1 MLDLVKVK
9 KLIPFLTTMMLIN
22 FGLPVAA
29 AAESLDSLQEKEAQA
44 KQSGELISKEINSA
58 LDDVNAKYAEIERLK
73 TQISKAEDTLKT
85 SKEEIEKTEKNI
97 SRRKEAVGDRMKDIQ
112 LNGDQRTWQALLDAE
127 NLSDF
132 FNRAY
137 AMTVL
142 QNFEREKIESLTSE
156 KEKLAALQEKVENT
170 QTTLKQNEE
179 KLQVEASSMNNKV
192 SELKEKMANNEELLA
207 QISTDKQK
215 EQQRLVSEK
224 AAAEAQKKRAVETAK
239 AEAAKKQAAADK
251 QAQAAADKQAQADA
265 AAKLEAE
272 AAEESSSQA
281 SSSSTST
288 ESSSTESSSS
298 ASSSES
304 SSTPESST
312 GESSTPGTGSGR
324 VLQMESTAY
333 SWREAGAS
341 NLSATGIDLSKESN
355 VVAVD
360 PSVIPL
366 GSLVKVSGYGF
377 AIAGDTG
384 GAIQGNIIDVH
395 FDSVDQCRLW
405 GRRQVTVE
413 IQ

>member
-1 MLDLVKVK
+1 
-9 KLIPFLTTMMLIN
+9 MLIN

-156 KEKLAALQEKVENT
+156 KEKLATLQEKVENT

-224 AAAEAQKKRAVETAK
+224 AAAEAQKKRAAETAK

-251 QAQAAADKQAQADA
+251 QAQAD

-341 NLSATGIDLSKESN
+341 NLSATGIDLSKQSN

>member
-1 MLDLVKVK
+1 MDLVKVK

-224 AAAEAQKKRAVETAK
+224 AAAEAQKKRAAETAK
-239 AEAAKKQAAADK
+239 AEAAKK
-251 QAQAAADKQAQADA
+251 QAAADKQAQADA

-312 GESSTPGTGSGR
+312 GESSTGSGR

>member
-1 MLDLVKVK
+1 
-9 KLIPFLTTMMLIN
+9 MLIN

-224 AAAEAQKKRAVETAK
+224 AAAEAQKKRAAETAK

-251 QAQAAADKQAQADA
+251 QAQAD

-304 SSTPESST
+304 SSTTESST

-341 NLSATGIDLSKESN
+341 NLSATGIDLSKQSN

>member
-224 AAAEAQKKRAVETAK
+224 AAAEAQKKRAAETAK

-251 QAQAAADKQAQADA
+251 QAQADA
-265 AAKLEAE
+265 AAKLEDE

-312 GESSTPGTGSGR
+312 GESSTGSGR

-395 FDSVDQCRLW
+395 FDSIDQCTAW

>member
-1 MLDLVKVK
+1 MDLVKVK

-29 AAESLDSLQEKEAQA
+29 AAESLDLLQEKEAQA

-224 AAAEAQKKRAVETAK
+224 AAAEAQKKRAAETAK

-251 QAQAAADKQAQADA
+251 QAQAD

-341 NLSATGIDLSKESN
+341 NLSATGIDLSKQSN

>member
-1 MLDLVKVK
+1 VLDLVKVK

-224 AAAEAQKKRAVETAK
+224 AAAEAQKKRAAETAK

-251 QAQAAADKQAQADA
+251 QAQADA
-265 AAKLEAE
+265 ATKLEAE

-312 GESSTPGTGSGR
+312 GESSTGSGR

-395 FDSVDQCRLW
+395 FDSIDQCTAW

>member
-1 MLDLVKVK
+1 
-9 KLIPFLTTMMLIN
+9 MLIN

-224 AAAEAQKKRAVETAK
+224 AAAEAQKKRAAETAK

-251 QAQAAADKQAQADA
+251 QAQADA
-265 AAKLEAE
+265 AAKLEDE

-312 GESSTPGTGSGR
+312 GESSTGSGR

-395 FDSVDQCRLW
+395 FDSIDQCTAW

>member
-224 AAAEAQKKRAVETAK
+224 AAAEAQKKRAEETAK
-239 AEAAKKQAAADK
+239 AEAAKKQV
-251 QAQAAADKQAQADA
+251 AADKQAQADA

-312 GESSTPGTGSGR
+312 GESSTGSGR

-395 FDSVDQCRLW
+395 FDSVDQCRFW

>member
-1 MLDLVKVK
+1 MDLVKVK

-179 KLQVEASSMNNKV
+179 KLQVEASSMNNNKV

-224 AAAEAQKKRAVETAK
+224 AAAEAQKKRAAETAK
-239 AEAAKKQAAADK
+239 AEAAKK
-251 QAQAAADKQAQADA
+251 QAAADKQAQADA

-304 SSTPESST
+304 SSTTESST

>member
-1 MLDLVKVK
+1 MDLVKVK

-156 KEKLAALQEKVENT
+156 KEKLATLQEKVENT

-224 AAAEAQKKRAVETAK
+224 AAAEAQKKRAAETAK

-251 QAQAAADKQAQADA
+251 QAQAD

-341 NLSATGIDLSKESN
+341 NLSATGIDLSKQSN

>member
-156 KEKLAALQEKVENT
+156 KEKLATLQEKVENT

-224 AAAEAQKKRAVETAK
+224 AAAEAQKKRAAETAK

-251 QAQAAADKQAQADA
+251 QAQAD

-341 NLSATGIDLSKESN
+341 NLSATGIDLSKQSN

>member
-1 MLDLVKVK
+1 
-9 KLIPFLTTMMLIN
+9 
-22 FGLPVAA
+22 
-29 AAESLDSLQEKEAQA
+29 
-44 KQSGELISKEINSA
+44 
-58 LDDVNAKYAEIERLK
+58 
-73 TQISKAEDTLKT
+73 
-85 SKEEIEKTEKNI
+85 
-97 SRRKEAVGDRMKDIQ
+97 
-112 LNGDQRTWQALLDAE
+112 
-127 NLSDF
+127 
-132 FNRAY
+132 
-137 AMTVL
+137 
-142 QNFEREKIESLTSE
+142 
-156 KEKLAALQEKVENT
+156 
-170 QTTLKQNEE
+170 
-179 KLQVEASSMNNKV
+179 
-192 SELKEKMANNEELLA
+192 
-207 QISTDKQK
+207 
-215 EQQRLVSEK
+215 
-224 AAAEAQKKRAVETAK
+224 
-239 AEAAKKQAAADK
+239 
-251 QAQAAADKQAQADA
+251 QADA

-304 SSTPESST
+304 SSTTESST

>member
-73 TQISKAEDTLKT
+73 TQISKAEETLKT

-224 AAAEAQKKRAVETAK
+224 AAAEAQKKRVAETAK
-239 AEAAKKQAAADK
+239 AEAAKKQAA
-251 QAQAAADKQAQADA
+251 A

-288 ESSSTESSSS
+288 ESSSTKSSSS

-304 SSTPESST
+304 SSTTEST
-312 GESSTPGTGSGR
+312 TDESSTPGTGSGR

-341 NLSATGIDLSKESN
+341 NLSATGIDLSKQSN
-355 VVAVD
+355 VIAVD

-395 FDSVDQCRLW
+395 FDSVEQCIAW

>member
-1 MLDLVKVK
+1 MDLVKVK

-192 SELKEKMANNEELLA
+192 SELKEKMADNEELLA

-224 AAAEAQKKRAVETAK
+224 AAAEAQKKRA
-239 AEAAKKQAAADK
+239 AEAAKK
-251 QAQAAADKQAQADA
+251 QAAADKQAQADA

-281 SSSSTST
+281 SSSSTSM

>member
-1 MLDLVKVK
+1 MDLVKVK

-224 AAAEAQKKRAVETAK
+224 AAAEAQKKRAAETAK
-239 AEAAKKQAAADK
+239 A
-251 QAQAAADKQAQADA
+251 AAADKQAQADA

-304 SSTPESST
+304 SSTTESST

>member
-192 SELKEKMANNEELLA
+192 SELKEKMADNEELLA

-224 AAAEAQKKRAVETAK
+224 AAAEAQKKRAAETAK
-239 AEAAKKQAAADK
+239 AEAAKK
-251 QAQAAADKQAQADA
+251 QAAADKQAQADA

-281 SSSSTST
+281 SSSQASSSSTSM

>member
-1 MLDLVKVK
+1 MDLVKVK

-192 SELKEKMANNEELLA
+192 SELKEKMADNEELLA

-224 AAAEAQKKRAVETAK
+224 AAAEAQKKRAAETAK
-239 AEAAKKQAAADK
+239 AE
-251 QAQAAADKQAQADA
+251 A

-281 SSSSTST
+281 SSSSTSM

>member
-1 MLDLVKVK
+1 MDLVKVK

-224 AAAEAQKKRAVETAK
+224 AAAEAQKKRAAETAK
-239 AEAAKKQAAADK
+239 AEAAKK
-251 QAQAAADKQAQADA
+251 QAAADKQAQADA

-304 SSTPESST
+304 SSTTESST

-384 GAIQGNIIDVH
+384 GAVH

>member
-224 AAAEAQKKRAVETAK
+224 AAAEAQKKRAAETAK

-251 QAQAAADKQAQADA
+251 QAQAQADA

-304 SSTPESST
+304 SSTTESST

>member
-1 MLDLVKVK
+1 MDLVKVK

-224 AAAEAQKKRAVETAK
+224 AAAEAQKKRAAETAK

-251 QAQAAADKQAQADA
+251 QAQAD

-395 FDSVDQCRLW
+395 FDSIDQCTAW

>member
-1 MLDLVKVK
+1 MDLVKVK

-192 SELKEKMANNEELLA
+192 SELKEKMADNEELLA

-224 AAAEAQKKRAVETAK
+224 AAAEAQKKRAAETAK

-251 QAQAAADKQAQADA
+251 QAQAD

-341 NLSATGIDLSKESN
+341 NLSATGIDLSKQSN

>member
-1 MLDLVKVK
+1 MDLVKVK

-224 AAAEAQKKRAVETAK
+224 AAAEAQKKRAAETAK

-251 QAQAAADKQAQADA
+251 QAQAD

-304 SSTPESST
+304 SSTTESST

>member
-1 MLDLVKVK
+1 MDLVKVK

-224 AAAEAQKKRAVETAK
+224 AAAEAQKKRAAETAK

-251 QAQAAADKQAQADA
+251 QAQTDA

-312 GESSTPGTGSGR
+312 GESSTGSGR

-395 FDSVDQCRLW
+395 FDSIDQCTAW

>member
-29 AAESLDSLQEKEAQA
+29 AAESLDSLQEKEVQA

-192 SELKEKMANNEELLA
+192 SELKEKMADNEELLA

-224 AAAEAQKKRAVETAK
+224 AAAEAQKKRAAETAK

-251 QAQAAADKQAQADA
+251 QAQADA
-265 AAKLEAE
+265 AAKLEAK
-272 AAEESSSQA
+272 AAEESISQA
-281 SSSSTST
+281 SSSSTSI

-304 SSTPESST
+304 SSTT
-312 GESSTPGTGSGR
+312 DESSTPGTGSGR

-333 SWREAGAS
+333 SWREPGAS
-341 NLSATGIDLSKESN
+341 NLSATGIDLSKQSN

-395 FDSVDQCRLW
+395 FDSIDQCHVW

>member
-1 MLDLVKVK
+1 MDLVKVK

-97 SRRKEAVGDRMKDIQ
+97 SRRKEAVGDRMK
-112 LNGDQRTWQALLDAE
+112 ALLDAE

-192 SELKEKMANNEELLA
+192 SELKAKMADNEELLA

-224 AAAEAQKKRAVETAK
+224 AAAEAQKKRAAETAK
-239 AEAAKKQAAADK
+239 AEAAKK
-251 QAQAAADKQAQADA
+251 QAAADKQAQADA

-304 SSTPESST
+304 SSTTESST

-341 NLSATGIDLSKESN
+341 NLSATGIDLSKQSN

>member
-29 AAESLDSLQEKEAQA
+29 AAESIDSLQEKEAQA

-224 AAAEAQKKRAVETAK
+224 AAAEAQKKRAAETAK
-239 AEAAKKQAAADK
+239 AEAAKK
-251 QAQAAADKQAQADA
+251 QAAADKQAQADA

-312 GESSTPGTGSGR
+312 GESSTGSGR

-395 FDSVDQCRLW
+395 FDSIDQCTAW

>member
-1 MLDLVKVK
+1 MKVK

-224 AAAEAQKKRAVETAK
+224 AAAEAQKKRAAETAK

-251 QAQAAADKQAQADA
+251 QAQTDA

-312 GESSTPGTGSGR
+312 GESSTGSGR

-395 FDSVDQCRLW
+395 FDSIDQCTAW

>member
-1 MLDLVKVK
+1 
-9 KLIPFLTTMMLIN
+9 MLIN

-132 FNRAY
+132 FDRAY

-224 AAAEAQKKRAVETAK
+224 AAAEAQKKRAAETAK
-239 AEAAKKQAAADK
+239 AEAAKK
-251 QAQAAADKQAQADA
+251 QAAADKQAQADA

-312 GESSTPGTGSGR
+312 GESSTGSGR

-395 FDSVDQCRLW
+395 FDSIDQCTAW

>member
-1 MLDLVKVK
+1 MDLVKVK

-224 AAAEAQKKRAVETAK
+224 AAAEAQKKRAAETAK

-251 QAQAAADKQAQADA
+251 QAQAD

-288 ESSSTESSSS
+288 ESSSAESSSS

-341 NLSATGIDLSKESN
+341 NLSATGIDLSKQSN

>member
-1 MLDLVKVK
+1 MDLVKVK

-192 SELKEKMANNEELLA
+192 SELKEKMADNEELLA

-224 AAAEAQKKRAVETAK
+224 AAAEAQKKRAAETAK

-251 QAQAAADKQAQADA
+251 QAQAD

-333 SWREAGAS
+333 SWREPGAS
-341 NLSATGIDLSKESN
+341 NLSATGIDLSKQSN

>member
-1 MLDLVKVK
+1 MDLVKVK

-224 AAAEAQKKRAVETAK
+224 AAAEAQKKRAAETAK
-239 AEAAKKQAAADK
+239 AEAAKK
-251 QAQAAADKQAQADA
+251 QAAADKQAQADA

-312 GESSTPGTGSGR
+312 GESSTGSGR

-395 FDSVDQCRLW
+395 FDSIDQCTAW

>member
-224 AAAEAQKKRAVETAK
+224 AAAEAQKKRAAETAK
-239 AEAAKKQAAADK
+239 AEAAKKQAAAN
-251 QAQAAADKQAQADA
+251 KQAQADA

-312 GESSTPGTGSGR
+312 GESSTGSGR

-395 FDSVDQCRLW
+395 FDSIDQCTAW

>member
-1 MLDLVKVK
+1 VLDLVKVK

-224 AAAEAQKKRAVETAK
+224 AAAEAQKKRAAETAK
-239 AEAAKKQAAADK
+239 AEAAKK
-251 QAQAAADKQAQADA
+251 QAAADKQAQADA

-312 GESSTPGTGSGR
+312 GESSTGSGR

-395 FDSVDQCRLW
+395 FDSIDQCTAW